1 MIKKILISSVLLLGL
16 TTSMDK
22 GIYHNPINEEL
33 LYRIGRVESNHNDNA
48 VSKKGAIGRYQ
59 IRYVVW
65 HKELKKE
72 GIIKNRKDLFKH
84 ENNKKAAYYV
94 LGKYYSQT
102 GDLRKTLVK
111 YSGGA
116 KKYSCKV
123 LGEID
128 CKD

>member
-1 MIKKILISSVLLLGL
+1 MVKKLIISSILLLGL
-16 TTSMDK
+16 TTSMGK
-22 GIYHNPINEEL
+22 GVHHNPINEEL
-33 LYRIGRVESNHNDNA
+33 LYKIGRVESNHNDKA

-72 GIIKNRKDLFKH
+72 GIIKNRNDLFKH

-102 GDLRKTLVK
+102 GDLKKTLVK

-116 KKYSCKV
+116 KNYYEKV
-123 LGEID
+123 VYE
-128 CKD
+128 